1 MSGLSG
7 FREKGR
13 RAVDRGRTEGRTDG
27 SDGRMGVMD
36 EWMDL
41 KTTND
46 ARKDLADLTRLV
58 QVEVRDDDGRRRRD
72 DRRLLARAAERHR
85 ERVVRG
91 LHGSRARSRR
101 RARGVAVRVRGR
113 LSNGTRGAR
122 GVVFR
127 GFRVRRLHGRRG
139 RGLAGVR
146 RVVVGHVARVENLA
160 KCVRDAARVCGA
172 GRDACAGGTR
182 GAF

>member
-1 MSGLSG
+1 M
-7 FREKGR
+7 
-13 RAVDRGRTEGRTDG
+13 DG
-27 SDGRMGVMD
+27 
-36 EWMDL
+36 WMDL

-58 QVEVRDDDGRRRRD
+58 QVEVRDDDGRRRRAMTGVSWLAPPSAIASASSVD
-72 DRRLLARAAERHR
+72 STDPARGLGAARAASPSASADAFRTAPAA
-85 ERVVRG
+85 
-91 LHGSRARSRR
+91 L
-101 RARGVAVRVRGR
+101 
-113 LSNGTRGAR
+113 GASSF
-122 GVVFR
+122 VVFAS
-127 GFRVRRLHGRRG
+127 VASTAAAG

>member
-1 MSGLSG
+1 
-7 FREKGR
+7 
-13 RAVDRGRTEGRTDG
+13 
-27 SDGRMGVMD
+27 MGVMD
-36 EWMDL
+36 GWMDL

-46 ARKDLADLTRLV
+46 ARKYLADLTRLV

-101 RARGVAVRVRGR
+101 RGR